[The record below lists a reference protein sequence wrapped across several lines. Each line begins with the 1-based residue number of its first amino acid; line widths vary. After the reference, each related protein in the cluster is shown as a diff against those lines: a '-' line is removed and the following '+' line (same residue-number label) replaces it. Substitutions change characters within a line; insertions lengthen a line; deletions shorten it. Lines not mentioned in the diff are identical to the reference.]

1 MLTQAVLSY
10 VIIISLSFHHSFLP
24 SFPLPAL
31 LSILGTAAGLPR
43 FRSRRWC
50 REVCTGR
57 LIQWC
62 AAEYRNCSRVSFC
75 GSQVLIPPG
84 SIKFSRYN
92 WVCAN
97 GNWSMADLLFNFWLS
112 KSPRVNA
119 RSARWSNYKQN
130 ADTRQECLHRS
141 YSFALLLYHRSKKL
155 SIELEPQKWTGW
167 WYYTTHF

>member
-84 SIKFSRYN
+84 SIKFSRYK
-92 WVCAN
+92 CGYAN
-97 GNWSMADLLFNFWLS
+97 GMLIDGRPPFCFGLF
-112 KSPRVNA
+112 KSP
-119 RSARWSNYKQN
+119 
-130 ADTRQECLHRS
+130 D
-141 YSFALLLYHRSKKL
+141 ALCPFHPAIKFTNKMQTLVKSVCIEAILLRC
-155 SIELEPQKWTGW
+155 
-167 WYYTTHF
+167 YYIIDPKCCQ

>member
-31 LSILGTAAGLPR
+31 LSILGTAAGFPR

-84 SIKFSRYN
+84 SIKFSRYT
-92 WVCAN
+92 CGYAN
-97 GNWSMADLLFNFWLS
+97 GMLIDGRPPFCFGLF
-112 KSPRVNA
+112 KSPDALCSFHPVIKLQTKCRHPSRV
-119 RSARWSNYKQN
+119 SASKLFCCVVIISSIQYAVNRTWSVEK
-130 ADTRQECLHRS
+130 
-141 YSFALLLYHRSKKL
+141 
-155 SIELEPQKWTGW
+155 
-167 WYYTTHF
+167 